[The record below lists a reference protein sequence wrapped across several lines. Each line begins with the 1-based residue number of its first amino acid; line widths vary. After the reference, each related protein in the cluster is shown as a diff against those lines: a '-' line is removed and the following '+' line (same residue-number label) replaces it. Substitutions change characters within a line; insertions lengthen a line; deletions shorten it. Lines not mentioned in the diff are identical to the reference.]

1 MTGEVVKLIAR
12 LERKPAVLVV
22 SGSAIGWYGLWQDQ
36 VLTEVG
42 KVARLLQP

>member
-12 LERKPAVLVV
+12 LERKPAALV

-36 VLTEVG
+36 VLTEFG